1 MGGVGGRICEGV
13 GRRFVC
19 VFFWLWW
26 GGGSLLFL
34 QGVLRKSDGWMWF
47 FDGEFVV
54 DCVVDVV
61 F

>member
-13 GRRFVC
+13 GRRFVR
-19 VFFWLWW
+19 VFFLLWW

-54 DCVVDVV
+54 DVV